1 MNQKERLKAI
11 EVALANEMREREFY
25 LKNAQKTRNALGKI
39 MFQLIGDEELEHYER
54 LKELHQKWMQ
64 QEKWPET
71 VPLKV
76 KDTMVRDVL
85 MDFIRKMETAPEKNE
100 NDLEA
105 IRTAIEFEAKGAM
118 YYENLQNQ
126 VSDIKEK
133 EFFGLLASMEREHY
147 LSLKDSEEYLTDS
160 VSWFRKKEHHSLDGA

>member
-11 EVALANEMREREFY
+11 ELALANEMREREFY
-25 LKNAQKTRNALGKI
+25 LKNAQKTRNGLGKI

-54 LKELHQKWMQ
+54 LKELHQKWVQ

-76 KDTMVRDVL
+76 NDTIVRDAL
-85 MDFIRKMETAPEKNE
+85 MDFVQKMETAPEKDE

-105 IRTAIEFEAKGAM
+105 VRTAIEFEAQGAM
-118 YYENLQNQ
+118 FYENLQSQ
-126 VSDIKEK
+126 VADIKEK
-133 EFFGLLASMEREHY
+133 QFFELLARMEREHY
-147 LSLKDSEEYLTDS
+147 LSLKDTEEYLTDS
-160 VSWFRKKEHHSLDGA
+160 VSWFRKKEHHSLNGA